1 MRVSSARQVDC
12 QGTIYSSMCALC
24 AIRPAKMII
33 TAKIT
38 AHEVVAGDKRLFFP
52 RIA

>member
-1 MRVSSARQVDC
+1 
-12 QGTIYSSMCALC
+12 MCALC

-38 AHEVVAGDKRLFFP
+38 AHEEVAGDKRLSSRVP
-52 RIA
+52 LHLASA